1 VTARLARVIGWLR
14 ARLSMHPRGRCGC
27 PFCHKAE
34 RDARAAIGMPARHP
48 ERITR
53 DLPGGQVFLLPAGQE
68 EYLAAL
74 AGALWPEDE
83 YATIIAELW
92 REDRP

>member
-1 VTARLARVIGWLR
+1 VSVRLARVLAWLC
-14 ARLSMHPRGRCGC
+14 ARLGAHVRGWCGC
-27 PFCHKAE
+27 PACDTAE
-34 RDARAAIGMPARHP
+34 QDARTAIGMPARHP

-53 DLPGGQVFLLPAGQE
+53 DLPDRQE

-74 AGALWPEDE
+74 ADALWPRDE
-83 YATIIAELW
+83 YARIIAELW

>member
-1 VTARLARVIGWLR
+1 VIARLARVIGSLR

-34 RDARAAIGMPARHP
+34 RDARAAIGLPARHP

-53 DLPGGQVFLLPAGQE
+53 DLPAGQE

-74 AGALWPEDE
+74 AGALWPQDE